1 MGSPFVVLNVG
12 DMHPCA
18 HSDSYSLTLSC
29 LAILSR
35 TLLCVCFITCSGV
48 YVCVCSLF
56 FSCGYVCSC
65 TPPLF
70 FFSRSLTLSLTHT
83 HTLSLSLALC
93 RFGPHYRGSQQHR
106 EFPDSHQHRQ
116 ILGSGGDCQYHSR
129 AEWDGHTHITY
140 IYQHIQ

>member
-1 MGSPFVVLNVG
+1 MWVTCTHARTVIRTL
-12 DMHPCA
+12 
-18 HSDSYSLTLSC
+18 SLCPAWPSC
-29 LAILSR
+29 LALSCAYVLSR
-35 TLLCVCFITCSGV
+35 APVCMFV
-48 YVCVCSLF
+48 YALSFSPVVMFVHALPF
-56 FSCGYVCSC
+56 FF
-65 TPPLF
+65 L
-70 FFSRSLTLSLTHT
+70 FSRSLTLSLTHT